1 MTGLF
6 YSFSLVQAAFIRLST
21 FSTLNM
27 HFSTHHP
34 TLLLTSLTLT
44 SLVSAI
50 PSRDVVKCL
59 QHNKVPFIINNSP
72 NWTDYTT
79 PHNLRLQY
87 EPAVITIPETSQQ
100 VSASVKC
107 AVAAKLKVQP
117 KGGGHSYAS
126 YSSGGQDG
134 SLIVDMERFDTVDV
148 DQCKFS
154 KSTERSVVT

>member
-1 MTGLF
+1 MR
-6 YSFSLVQAAFIRLST
+6 S
-21 FSTLNM
+21 
-27 HFSTHHP
+27 STHHS
-34 TLLLTSLTLT
+34 TLLLACLSLT

-50 PSRDVVKCL
+50 PGRDVLKCL
-59 QHNKVPFIINNSP
+59 QHNKVPFIISNSP

-107 AVAAKLKVQP
+107 AVAARLKVQP

-134 SLIVDMERFDTVDV
+134 SLIVDMEKFDMVDV
-148 DQCKFS
+148 DQCKS
-154 KSTERSVVT
+154 SPLPEV